1 LLFIKYKNMNL
12 EQVYERFQNSIE
24 EVMDNAFNSI
34 LEELNQDEDFNTLAD
49 DEKYELVY
57 DLMEKYIKE

>member
-1 LLFIKYKNMNL
+1 MNL